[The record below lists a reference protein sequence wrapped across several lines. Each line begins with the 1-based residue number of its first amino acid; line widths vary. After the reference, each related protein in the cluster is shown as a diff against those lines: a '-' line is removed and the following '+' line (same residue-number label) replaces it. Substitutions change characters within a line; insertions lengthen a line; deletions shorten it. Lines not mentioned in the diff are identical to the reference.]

1 MPHRPAG
8 ESVTHIKEDPVGHQ
22 ISRRSLFRTASG
34 IAAAAAIGGSLSACA
49 GGTGAG
55 TTSDKL
61 TMAWWGSDDRHN
73 AYKKALTTFQ
83 KSNSK
88 IKIEERYSGYD
99 GYFDKFN
106 TQVAGGSAPDLLQM
120 DTALVAQYARKGVL
134 APLDSYVGKTLDLTG
149 FSKTLLAAGTVDGKL
164 YGVPSGIG
172 VNQLTLNRSGL
183 EKLGLKLPDRE
194 WTWADLKKI
203 AQDVYKKSGGKIY
216 GVDDGGGSTLQCFE
230 IFAREKGQTFFSD
243 DGKKLGFT
251 SDTLQE
257 WWEYWAEMR
266 KTHASPP
273 PAITSAAHNDLTKNA
288 VVIGKA
294 LFTFDSGVYG
304 AGGSI
309 TDAQLDFLPTPQ
321 GDFSGAREGNF
332 VNGGVLLS
340 ATKASKKVADSVKI
354 MSFFAQDA
362 TAIKD
367 MQLLRGIPPTDKA
380 RKLISAGLTETDKL
394 NMENA
399 DYISQRVSKATNAL
413 PAPVPPPQGAD
424 QIWDLLFQA
433 NLAVAFGKKSIKAQL
448 GEFFDQAA
456 GTLSA

>member
-1 MPHRPAG
+1 M
-8 ESVTHIKEDPVGHQ
+8 GHQ
-22 ISRRSLFRTASG
+22 ISRRTLFRTASG
-34 IAAAAAIGGSLSACA
+34 LAAAGALGSSLGACS

-55 TTSDKL
+55 STSSDL
-61 TMAWWGSDDRHN
+61 TMTWWGSDDRHN
-73 AYKKALTTFQ
+73 AYKKTLKYFQ
-83 KSNSK
+83 EKNPK
-88 IKIEERYSGYD
+88 IKIRETYSGYE

-106 TQVAGGSAPDLLQM
+106 TNVAGGSAPDLLQM

-172 VNQLTLNRSGL
+172 VNQLTVNRSGL
-183 EKLGLKLPDRE
+183 EQLGLTLPDRE
-194 WTWADLKKI
+194 WTWADLRKT
-203 AQDVYKKSGGKIY
+203 ATDVHKKSGGKIY

-230 IFAREKGQTFFSD
+230 IFAREKGQQFFSD
-243 DGKKLGFT
+243 DGKKVGFT
-251 SDTLQE
+251 ADTLQE

-266 KTHASPP
+266 KANASPP

-354 MSFFAQDA
+354 MTFFAQDE

-367 MQLLRGIPPTDKA
+367 MQLLRGIPPTEKA
-380 RKLISAGLTETDKL
+380 RDLIASGLTETDKL

-399 DYISQRVSKATNAL
+399 DYISQRVGKATDVL
-413 PAPVPPPQGAD
+413 DAPQPPPQGAD

-433 NLAVAFGKKSIKAQL
+433 NLAIAFGKKSIKAQI
-448 GEFFDQAA
+448 GEFVDQAE
-456 GTLSA
+456 GILGG

>member
-1 MPHRPAG
+1 
-8 ESVTHIKEDPVGHQ
+8 VGHH
-22 ISRRSLFRTASG
+22 ISRRTLFRSASG
-34 IAAAAAIGGSLSACA
+34 LAVAGALGSALTACG

-55 TTSDKL
+55 TTSGKL
-61 TMAWWGSDDRHN
+61 TMTWWGSDERHA
-73 AYKKALTTFQ
+73 AYKKVLAAFQ
-83 KSNSK
+83 KKNP
-88 IKIEERYSGYD
+88 KIEVQETYSGYD

-106 TQVAGGSAPDLLQM
+106 TNVAGGSAPDLLQM

-149 FSKTLLAAGTVDGKL
+149 FAKTLLAAGTVDGKL

-172 VNQLTLNRSGL
+172 VNQLTINRSGL
-183 EKLGLKLPDRE
+183 EKLGLKFPDPE

-203 AQDVYKKSGGKIY
+203 SVDVYKKSGGKVY
-216 GVDDGGGSTLQCFE
+216 GTDDVGGGTLQAFE
-230 IFAREKGQTFFSD
+230 IFAREKGQQLFST

-257 WWEYWAEMR
+257 WWEYWAGMR
-266 KTHASPP
+266 AAHACPP
-273 PAITSAAHNDLTKNA
+273 PAVTSAAHNDLTKNA

-294 LFTFDSGVYG
+294 LFTFDTGVYG

-309 TDAQLDFLPTPQ
+309 TDAQLDFLPTPR
-321 GDFSGAREGNF
+321 GDWSGAREGNY

-354 MSFFAQDA
+354 MSYLAQDA

-380 RKLISAGLTETDKL
+380 RKLIEADLNETDKR
-394 NMENA
+394 NVAMA
-399 DYISQRVSKATNAL
+399 DYISKRVAKATDVL
-413 PAPVPPPQGAD
+413 PAPQPPPQGAD
-424 QIWDLLFQA
+424 QIWDLLFQS
-433 NLAVAFGKKSIKAQL
+433 NLSIAFGKSTVKAQL
-448 GEFFDQAA
+448 GKFFDQAA
-456 GTLSA
+456 GILSA

>member
-1 MPHRPAG
+1 M
-8 ESVTHIKEDPVGHQ
+8 GHQ
-22 ISRRSLFRTASG
+22 ISRRNLLRTASG
-34 IAAAAAIGGSLSACA
+34 VAAAATLGGALSACA

-55 TTSDKL
+55 STSSKL
-61 TMAWWGSDDRHN
+61 TMTWWGSDDRHA
-73 AYKKALTTFQ
+73 AYKKALAYFQ
-83 KSNSK
+83 KKNSD
-88 IKIEERYSGYD
+88 IKIQETYSGYD

-106 TQVAGGSAPDLLQM
+106 TQIAGGSAPDLLQM

-134 APLDSYVGKTLDLTG
+134 APIDSYVGKTLDLTG

-172 VNQLTLNRSGL
+172 VNQLTVNRSGL
-183 EKLGLKLPDRE
+183 EKIGVDYPDPE
-194 WTWADLKKI
+194 WTWADMKKT
-203 AQDVYKKSGGKIY
+203 AVDVYKKSGGKIY
-216 GVDDGGGSTLQCFE
+216 GVDDVGGGTLQAFE
-230 IFAREKGQTFFSD
+230 IFAREHGQQLFST

-266 KTHASPP
+266 KANACPP
-273 PAITSAAHNDLTKNA
+273 AAITSAAHNDLTKNA

-294 LFTFDSGVYG
+294 LFTFDTGVYG

-309 TDAQLDFLPTPQ
+309 TSATLDFIPTPQ
-321 GDFSGAREGNF
+321 GDWSGAVEGNY

-367 MQLLRGIPPTDKA
+367 MQLQRGIPPTEKA
-380 RKLISAGLTETDKL
+380 RGLISAGLDATDKR
-394 NMENA
+394 NMAMA
-399 DYISQRVSKATNAL
+399 DYISKRVGKSTNVLA
-413 PAPVPPPQGAD
+413 APQPPPQGAA
-424 QIWDLLFQA
+424 QIWDLLFQS
-433 NLAVAFGKKSIKAQL
+433 NLAIAFGKKTIKSQL
-448 GEFFDQAA
+448 GSFFDQAA
-456 GTLSA
+456 GILAK

>member
-1 MPHRPAG
+1 M
-8 ESVTHIKEDPVGHQ
+8 GHQ
-22 ISRRSLFRTASG
+22 ISRRTLFRTASG
-34 IAAAAAIGGSLSACA
+34 LAVAGALGSTLAACA

-55 TTSDKL
+55 SDSGKL
-61 TMAWWGSDDRHN
+61 TMTWWGSDDRHA
-73 AYKKALTTFQ
+73 AYKKALASFQ
-83 KSNSK
+83 KKNP
-88 IKIEERYSGYD
+88 KIEIETRYQGYD

-120 DTALVAQYARKGVL
+120 DTALVAQYARKGIL
-134 APLDSYVGKTLDLTG
+134 APLDSYVGKSLDLTG

-172 VNQLTLNRSGL
+172 VNQLTVNRSGL
-183 EKLGLKLPDRE
+183 EQLGLKLPDRE
-194 WTWADLKKI
+194 WTWNDLKKI
-203 AQDVYKKSGGKIY
+203 AADVYKKSGGKQY

-230 IFAREKGQTFFSD
+230 IFAREKGQQFFSD

-251 SDTLQE
+251 ADTLQE
-257 WWEYWAEMR
+257 WWEFWAGMR
-266 KTHASPP
+266 KDHASPP
-273 PAITSAAHNDLTKNA
+273 PAVTSAAHNDLTKNA

-321 GDFSGAREGNF
+321 GDWSGAREGNF

-340 ATKASKKVADSVKI
+340 ATKASKQIADSVKI
-354 MSFFAQDA
+354 MDFFAQDA

-367 MQLLRGIPPTDKA
+367 MQLLRGIPPTQKA
-380 RKLISAGLTETDKL
+380 RSLISGGLTETDKL
-394 NMENA
+394 NMANA
-399 DYISQRVSKATNAL
+399 DYISQRVSKAAGAL
-413 PAPVPPPQGAD
+413 PAPVPPPKGAD
-424 QIWDLLFQA
+424 QIWDLLFQS

-448 GEFFDQAA
+448 SEFFDQAQSILA
-456 GTLSA
+456 G

>member
-1 MPHRPAG
+1 M
-8 ESVTHIKEDPVGHQ
+8 GHE
-22 ISRRSLFRTASG
+22 ISRRTLLRTTSG
-34 IAAAAAIGGSLSACA
+34 IAVAAAVGSALTACS

-55 TTSDKL
+55 STSSEL
-61 TMAWWGSDDRHN
+61 TMTWWGSDDRHN
-73 AYKKALTTFQ
+73 AYKKALAAFR
-83 KSNSK
+83 KKNSD
-88 IKIEERYSGYD
+88 IEIRETYSGYE

-106 TQVAGGSAPDLLQM
+106 TNIAGGSAPDLLQM

-134 APLDSYVGKTLDLTG
+134 APLDSYVGKSLDLDG

-172 VNQLTLNRSGL
+172 VNQLTVNRSGL
-183 EKLGLKLPDRE
+183 EELGLKLPDRE
-194 WTWADLKKI
+194 WTWADLQKI
-203 AQDVYKKSGGKIY
+203 ATDVYKKSGGKIH
-216 GVDDGGGSTLQCFE
+216 GVDDGGGGTLQCFE
-230 IFAREKGQTFFSD
+230 IFAREHGETFFAEG
-243 DGKKLGFT
+243 GKKLGFS

-257 WWEYWAEMR
+257 WWEFWAAMR
-266 KTHASPP
+266 KANAC
-273 PAITSAAHNDLTKNA
+273 PAPAVTSAAHNDLTKNA

-354 MSFFAQDA
+354 MAFFAQDE

-367 MQLLRGIPPTDKA
+367 MQLLRGIPPTEKA
-380 RKLISAGLTETDKL
+380 RNLIAAGLTETDKL

-399 DYISQRVSKATNAL
+399 DYISKRVAAASNAL
-413 PAPVPPPQGAD
+413 PAPTPPPQGAD
-424 QIWDLLFQA
+424 QIWDLLFQS
-433 NLAVAFGKKSIKAQL
+433 NLAIAFGKKSIKAQL
-448 GEFFDQAA
+448 GEFFDQSA
-456 GTLSA
+456 GILGG

>member
-1 MPHRPAG
+1 M
-8 ESVTHIKEDPVGHQ
+8 GHQ
-22 ISRRSLFRTASG
+22 ISRRTLFRTASG
-34 IAAAAAIGGSLSACA
+34 LAVAGALGSSLSACS

-55 TTSDKL
+55 STSSKL
-61 TMAWWGSDDRHN
+61 TMTWWGSDDRHN
-73 AYKKALTTFQ
+73 AYKKALATFQ
-83 KSNSK
+83 KSNPK
-88 IKIEERYSGYD
+88 IKIQETYSGYD

-106 TQVAGGSAPDLLQM
+106 TNIAGGSAPDLLQM

-134 APLDSYVGKTLDLTG
+134 APIDEYVGKTLDLTG
-149 FSKTLLAAGTVDGKL
+149 FAKTLLAAGTVDGKL

-172 VNQLTLNRSGL
+172 VNQLTVNRSGL
-183 EKLGLKLPDRE
+183 EDLGLKLPDRE

-203 AQDVYKKSGGKIY
+203 SQDVYKKSSGKIY
-216 GVDDGGGSTLQCFE
+216 GVDDGGGGALQCFE
-230 IFAREKGQTFFSD
+230 IFAREKGETFFSD
-243 DGKKLGFT
+243 DGTKLGFT
-251 SDTLQE
+251 SATLQE

-266 KTHASPP
+266 KLNASPP

-321 GDFSGAREGNF
+321 GDWSGAREGNF

-354 MSFFAQDA
+354 MSFFAQDD

-367 MQLLRGIPPTDKA
+367 MQLLRGIPPTEQA
-380 RKLISAGLTETDKL
+380 RNLIASGLTETDKL
-394 NMENA
+394 NMANA
-399 DYISQRVSKATNAL
+399 DYISQRVGKATNAL

-424 QIWDLLFQA
+424 QIWDLLFQS

-448 GEFFDQAA
+448 SEFFDQAPGILGA
-456 GTLSA
+456 

>member
-1 MPHRPAG
+1 M
-8 ESVTHIKEDPVGHQ
+8 I
-22 ISRRSLFRTASG
+22 
-34 IAAAAAIGGSLSACA
+34 
-49 GGTGAG
+49 
-55 TTSDKL
+55 
-61 TMAWWGSDDRHN
+61 WWGSDERHA
-73 AYKKALTTFQ
+73 AYKKALAHFQ
-83 KSNSK
+83 RKNPK
-88 IKIEERYSGYD
+88 ITIQETYSGYD

-106 TQVAGGSAPDLLQM
+106 TNIAGGSAPDLLQM

-134 APLDSYVGKTLDLTG
+134 APLDEYVGKTLDLTG
-149 FSKTLLAAGTVDGKL
+149 FAKTLLAAGTVDGKL

-172 VNQLTLNRSGL
+172 VNQLTVNRSAL

-194 WTWADLKKI
+194 WTWADLKKT
-203 AQDVYKKSGGKIY
+203 AQDVHRKSGGKIY

-230 IFAREKGQTFFSD
+230 IFAREKGQQFFSD

-266 KTHASPP
+266 RTHASPP

-321 GDFSGAREGNF
+321 GEWSGAREGNF

-367 MQLLRGIPPTDKA
+367 MQLLRGIPPTEKA
-380 RKLISAGLTETDKL
+380 RDLIASGLTATDKL

-399 DYISQRVSKATNAL
+399 DYISRRVSKAADAL

-424 QIWDLLFQA
+424 QIWDLLFQS
-433 NLAVAFGKKSIKAQL
+433 NLAIAFGKKSVKAQL
-448 GEFFDQAA
+448 GQFFDQAA
-456 GTLSA
+456 GILGG

>member
-1 MPHRPAG
+1 M
-8 ESVTHIKEDPVGHQ
+8 GHE
-22 ISRRSLFRTASG
+22 ISRRTLLRSTSG
-34 IAAAAAIGGSLSACA
+34 IVAATAIGGTLTACS

-55 TTSDKL
+55 STSSEL
-61 TMAWWGSDDRHN
+61 TMTWWGSDDRHN
-73 AYKKALTTFQ
+73 AYKKALATFQ
-83 KSNSK
+83 KDNPK
-88 IKIEERYSGYD
+88 IKIRETYSGYD

-106 TQVAGGSAPDLLQM
+106 TNIAGGSAPDLLQM

-134 APLDSYVGKTLDLTG
+134 APLDSYVGKSLDLTG

-172 VNQLTLNRSGL
+172 VNQLTVNRSGL
-183 EKLGLKLPDRE
+183 EDLGLKLPDRE

-230 IFAREKGQTFFSD
+230 IFAREKGETFFSE

-266 KTHASPP
+266 KTNASGP

-321 GDFSGAREGNF
+321 GDWSGAREGNF

-354 MSFFAQDA
+354 MAFFAQNE

-367 MQLLRGIPPTDKA
+367 MQLLRGIPPTEKA
-380 RKLISAGLTETDKL
+380 RNLIASGLTETDKL

-399 DYISQRVSKATNAL
+399 DYIAKRVAAASNAL
-413 PAPVPPPQGAD
+413 PAPQPPPQGAD
-424 QIWDLLFQA
+424 QIWDLLFQS
-433 NLAVAFGKKSIKAQL
+433 NLAIAFGKKSIKAQL

-456 GTLSA
+456 GILGG

>member
-1 MPHRPAG
+1 M
-8 ESVTHIKEDPVGHQ
+8 GHE
-22 ISRRSLFRTASG
+22 ISRRTLLRSTSG
-34 IAAAAAIGGSLSACA
+34 IVAATAIGGTLTACS

-55 TTSDKL
+55 STSSEL
-61 TMAWWGSDDRHN
+61 TMTWWGSDDRHN
-73 AYKKALTTFQ
+73 AYKKALATFQ
-83 KSNSK
+83 KDNPK
-88 IKIEERYSGYD
+88 IKIRETYSGYD

-106 TQVAGGSAPDLLQM
+106 TNIAGGSAPDLLQM

-134 APLDSYVGKTLDLTG
+134 APLDSYVGKSLDLTG

-172 VNQLTLNRSGL
+172 VNQLTVNRSGL
-183 EKLGLKLPDRE
+183 EDLGLKLPDRE

-230 IFAREKGQTFFSD
+230 IFAHEKGETFFSE

-266 KTHASPP
+266 KTNASGP

-321 GDFSGAREGNF
+321 GDWSGAREGNF

-354 MSFFAQDA
+354 MAFFAQNE

-367 MQLLRGIPPTDKA
+367 MQLLRGIPPTEKA
-380 RKLISAGLTETDKL
+380 RNLIASGLTETDKL

-399 DYISQRVSKATNAL
+399 DYIAKRVAAASNAL
-413 PAPVPPPQGAD
+413 PAPQPPPQGAD
-424 QIWDLLFQA
+424 QIWDLLFQS
-433 NLAVAFGKKSIKAQL
+433 NLAIAFGKKSIKAQL

-456 GTLSA
+456 GILGG

>member
-1 MPHRPAG
+1 M
-8 ESVTHIKEDPVGHQ
+8 GHQ
-22 ISRRSLFRTASG
+22 ISRRTLFRTASG
-34 IAAAAAIGGSLSACA
+34 LAVAGALGPALTACA

-55 TTSDKL
+55 SDNGSL
-61 TMAWWGSDDRHN
+61 TMTWWGSDERHA
-73 AYKKALTTFQ
+73 AYKKALATFE
-83 KSNSK
+83 KNNPK
-88 IKIEERYSGYD
+88 IKIETRYSGYD

-120 DTALVAQYARKGVL
+120 DTALVAQYARKGIL
-134 APLDSYVGKTLDLTG
+134 APLDSYVGNSLDLTG

-172 VNQLTLNRSGL
+172 VNQLTVNRSGL

-194 WTWADLKKI
+194 WTWNDLKDI
-203 AQDVYKKSGGKIY
+203 ATQVHKKSGGRIH

-230 IFAREKGQTFFSD
+230 IFAREKGQPFFSD

-251 SDTLQE
+251 ADTLQE
-257 WWEYWAEMR
+257 WWEFWASMR
-266 KTHASPP
+266 KDQASPP

-340 ATKASKKVADSVKI
+340 ATKASKKTADSVKI
-354 MSFFAQDA
+354 MDFFAQDP
-362 TAIKD
+362 TAIED
-367 MQLLRGIPPTDKA
+367 MRLLRGIPPTEKA
-380 RKLISAGLTETDKL
+380 RSLISAGLNETDRR
-394 NMENA
+394 NMAMA
-399 DYISQRVSKATNAL
+399 DYISQRVAKATNAL
-413 PAPVPPPQGAD
+413 PAPVPPPKGAD
-424 QIWDLLFQA
+424 QIWDLLFES
-433 NLAVAFGKKSIKAQL
+433 NLAVAFGKKTIKAQL
-448 GEFFDQAA
+448 SEFFDQAQNILA
-456 GTLSA
+456 G

>member
-1 MPHRPAG
+1 
-8 ESVTHIKEDPVGHQ
+8 VGHE
-22 ISRRSLFRTASG
+22 ISRRSILRSASG
-34 IAAAAAIGGSLSACA
+34 IVAATAIGGSLGACA

-55 TTSDKL
+55 STSSEL
-61 TMAWWGSDDRHN
+61 TMTWWGSDDRHN
-73 AYKKALTTFQ
+73 AYKKALAAFQ
-83 KSNSK
+83 KENSK
-88 IKIEERYSGYD
+88 IKIRETYSGYD

-106 TQVAGGSAPDLLQM
+106 TNIAGGSAPDLLQM

-134 APLDSYVGKTLDLTG
+134 APIDSYVGESLDLTG
-149 FSKTLLAAGTVDGKL
+149 FAKTLLAAGTVDGKL

-172 VNQLTLNRSGL
+172 VNQLTVNRSGL
-183 EKLGLKLPDRE
+183 EDLGLELPDRE
-194 WTWADLKKI
+194 WTWADLKKV
-203 AQDVYKKSGGKIY
+203 ATDVYKKSGGKIY

-230 IFAREKGQTFFSD
+230 VFAREKGETFFSE

-257 WWEYWAEMR
+257 WWEFWAGMR
-266 KTHASPP
+266 KANASPP

-294 LFTFDSGVYG
+294 LFSFDSGIYG

-354 MSFFAQDA
+354 MSFFAQDEG
-362 TAIKD
+362 AIKT
-367 MQLLRGIPPTDKA
+367 MQLLRGIPPTEKA
-380 RKLISAGLTETDKL
+380 RNLIASGLTETDKL
-394 NMENA
+394 NMANA
-399 DYISQRVSKATNAL
+399 DYIATRVGKATNAL
-413 PAPVPPPQGAD
+413 PTPLPPPQGAD
-424 QIWDLLFQA
+424 QIWDLLFES
-433 NLAVAFGKKSIKAQL
+433 NLAVAFGKKSVKAQL
-448 GEFFDQAA
+448 GEFFDRSA
-456 GTLSA
+456 GILGG

>member
-1 MPHRPAG
+1 M
-8 ESVTHIKEDPVGHQ
+8 GHH
-22 ISRRSLFRTASG
+22 ISRRSLFRAASG
-34 IAAAAAIGGSLSACA
+34 VTVAAALGGSLSACA

-55 TTSDKL
+55 SSSDKL
-61 TMAWWGSDDRHN
+61 TMIWWGSDQRHA
-73 AYKKALTTFQ
+73 AYKKALATFQ
-83 KSNSK
+83 KKNP
-88 IKIEERYSGYD
+88 KIEVQETYSGYD

-106 TQVAGGSAPDLLQM
+106 TNVAGGSAPDLMQM

-172 VNQLTLNRSGL
+172 VNQLTVNRSGL
-183 EKLGLKLPDRE
+183 EALGLKLPDRE
-194 WTWADLKKI
+194 WTWTDLKKI
-203 AQDVYKKSGGKIY
+203 SQDVHKKSGGKTY

-230 IFAREKGQTFFSD
+230 IFAREKGETFFTD

-251 SDTLQE
+251 PDTLQE

-266 KTHASPP
+266 ATNACGPA
-273 PAITSAAHNDLTKNA
+273 AITSAAHNDLTKNA

-321 GDFSGAREGNF
+321 GDWSGAREGNF

-340 ATKASKKVADSVKI
+340 ATKKSKKIDDSVKI
-354 MSFFAQDA
+354 MSFFAQDD

-367 MQLLRGIPPTDKA
+367 MQLLRGIPPTEKA
-380 RKLISAGLTETDKL
+380 RDLIASGLTETDKL
-394 NMENA
+394 NMANA
-399 DYISQRVSKATNAL
+399 DYISQRVSKAGNAL

-424 QIWDLLFQA
+424 QVWDLLFQS
-433 NLAVAFGKKSIKAQL
+433 NLAIAFGKKSIKAQL
-448 GEFFDQAA
+448 GAFFDQAA
-456 GTLSA
+456 GILAK

>member
-1 MPHRPAG
+1 M
-8 ESVTHIKEDPVGHQ
+8 GHQ
-22 ISRRSLFRTASG
+22 ISRRTLFRSASG
-34 IAAAAAIGGSLSACA
+34 IAAAGALGTSLSACS

-55 TTSDKL
+55 STNSDL
-61 TMAWWGSDDRHN
+61 TMIWWGSDDRHA
-73 AYKKALTTFQ
+73 AYKKVLAAFR
-83 KSNSK
+83 KKNPK
-88 IKIEERYSGYD
+88 IKIRPTYSGYD

-106 TQVAGGSAPDLLQM
+106 TNIAGGSAPDLLQM

-134 APLDSYVGKTLDLTG
+134 APIDSYVGKSLDLTG

-172 VNQLTLNRSGL
+172 VNQLTVNRTGL
-183 EKLGLKLPDRE
+183 EKLGLELPDRE

-203 AQDVYKKSGGKIY
+203 GTDVHKKSGGKIY

-230 IFAREKGQTFFSD
+230 VFARENGETFFTE

-251 SDTLQE
+251 PDTLQA

-266 KTHASPP
+266 KVNASPP

-354 MSFFAQDA
+354 MSYFAQDA

-367 MQLLRGIPPTDKA
+367 MQLLRGIPPTEKA
-380 RKLISAGLTETDKL
+380 RGLIASGLTETDKL
-394 NMENA
+394 NMANA
-399 DYISQRVSKATNAL
+399 DYVAQRVGRASDAL
-413 PAPVPPPQGAD
+413 AAPAPPPQGAD
-424 QIWDLLFQA
+424 QIWDLLFQS

-448 GEFFDQAA
+448 GAFFDQSA
-456 GTLSA
+456 GILEG

>member
-1 MPHRPAG
+1 M
-8 ESVTHIKEDPVGHQ
+8 GHQ
-22 ISRRSLFRTASG
+22 ISRRTLFRTASG

-61 TMAWWGSDDRHN
+61 TMTWWGSDDRHN
-73 AYKKALTTFQ
+73 AYKKALATFQ

-172 VNQLTLNRSGL
+172 VNQLTVNRSGL

-230 IFAREKGQTFFSD
+230 VFAREKGQTFFSD

-266 KTHASPP
+266 KIHASPP

-354 MSFFAQDA
+354 MAFFAQDE

-367 MQLLRGIPPTDKA
+367 MQLLRGIPPTEKA
-380 RKLISAGLTETDKL
+380 RNLIAAGLTETDKL
-394 NMENA
+394 NMANA

-424 QIWDLLFQA
+424 QIWDLLFQS

-448 GEFFDQAA
+448 SEFFDQSA
-456 GTLSA
+456 GILSA

>member
-1 MPHRPAG
+1 M
-8 ESVTHIKEDPVGHQ
+8 
-22 ISRRSLFRTASG
+22 
-34 IAAAAAIGGSLSACA
+34 
-49 GGTGAG
+49 
-55 TTSDKL
+55 
-61 TMAWWGSDDRHN
+61 
-73 AYKKALTTFQ
+73 
-83 KSNSK
+83 
-88 IKIEERYSGYD
+88 
-99 GYFDKFN
+99 
-106 TQVAGGSAPDLLQM
+106 QM

-134 APLDSYVGKTLDLTG
+134 APLDSYVGKDLDLTG
-149 FSKTLLAAGTVDGKL
+149 FSKTLLANGTVDGKL

-172 VNQLTLNRSGL
+172 VNQLTVNRSGL

-194 WTWADLKKI
+194 WTWADLK
-203 AQDVYKKSGGKIY
+203 AVSQQVYKKSGGKTY
-216 GVDDGGGSTLQCFE
+216 GVDDGGGGTLQCFE
-230 IFAREKGQTFFSD
+230 IFAREKGQSFYSE

-266 KTHASPP
+266 KLNACPP
-273 PAITSAAHNDLTKNA
+273 PAVTSAAHNDLTKNA

-321 GDFSGAREGNF
+321 GDWSGAREGNF

-340 ATKASKKVADSVKI
+340 ATKKSTKVADSVKI
-354 MSFFAQDA
+354 ISFIAQND

-367 MQLLRGIPPTDKA
+367 FQLLRGIPPTDKA
-380 RKLISAGLTETDKL
+380 RNLISAGLSETDKL
-394 NMENA
+394 NMANA
-399 DYISQRVSKATNAL
+399 DYISQRVAKATNAL
-413 PAPVPPPQGAD
+413 PNPVPPPQGAD
-424 QIWDLLFQA
+424 QVWDLLFQS

-456 GTLSA
+456 GILSA

>member
-1 MPHRPAG
+1 M
-8 ESVTHIKEDPVGHQ
+8 GHQ
-22 ISRRSLFRTASG
+22 ISRRTLFRTASG
-34 IAAAAAIGGSLSACA
+34 LAVAGALGSTLAACA

-55 TTSDKL
+55 SDSGRL
-61 TMAWWGSDDRHN
+61 TMTWWGSDDRHA
-73 AYKKALTTFQ
+73 AYKKALAYFQ
-83 KSNSK
+83 KKNSK
-88 IKIEERYSGYD
+88 IEIETRYQGYD

-120 DTALVAQYARKGVL
+120 DTALVAQYARKGIL
-134 APLDSYVGKTLDLTG
+134 APLDSYVGKSLDLTG

-172 VNQLTLNRSGL
+172 VNQLTVNRSGL
-183 EKLGLKLPDRE
+183 EQLGLKLPDRE
-194 WTWADLKKI
+194 WNWNDLKKI
-203 AQDVYKKSGGKIY
+203 ATDVYRKSGGKQY

-230 IFAREKGQTFFSD
+230 IFAREKGRQFFSD

-251 SDTLQE
+251 ADILQE
-257 WWEYWAEMR
+257 WWEFWAGMR
-266 KTHASPP
+266 RDHASPP
-273 PAITSAAHNDLTKNA
+273 PAVTSAAHNDLTKNA

-321 GDFSGAREGNF
+321 GDWSGAREGNF

-340 ATKASKKVADSVKI
+340 ATKAGTQVADSVKI
-354 MSFFAQDA
+354 MDFFAQDA

-367 MQLLRGIPPTDKA
+367 MQLLRGIPPTEKA
-380 RKLISAGLTETDKL
+380 RSLIAGGLTETDKL
-394 NMENA
+394 NMANA
-399 DYISQRVSKATNAL
+399 DYVSRRVAKAAGAL
-413 PAPVPPPQGAD
+413 PAPVPPPKGAD
-424 QIWDLLFQA
+424 QIWDLLFQS

-448 GEFFDQAA
+448 SEFFDQAQSILA
-456 GTLSA
+456 G